1 MSARDGGSATGRI
14 ARELA
19 VDRHEKA
26 VHLLDVEAIR
36 RVLSG
41 SPAFLTHAEREA
53 VFVLADS
60 DGIDR
65 TIVADGLGMK
75 RDAVDWA
82 VLRRRK
88 RASELTRDLQAAAM
102 LRPAGEL
109 VEAVAAEDR
118 DGVAAVLTGLSLQQ
132 FAALAVVLAAR
143 VVDAE
148 SGGREQVAA

>member
-1 MSARDGGSATGRI
+1 VSGRTGGATTGRI
-14 ARELA
+14 KREMALE
-19 VDRHEKA
+19 RHEQA
-26 VHLLDVEAIR
+26 VHLLDVEAMR

-65 TIVADGLGMK
+65 HVVAAGLGMS
-75 RDAVDWA
+75 RDALDWA

-88 RASELTRDLQAAAM
+88 RSSELDRDLQAAAAI
-102 LRPAGEL
+102 RPAAEL
-109 VEAVAAEDR
+109 VDAVAAESPDA
-118 DGVAAVLTGLSLQQ
+118 VAAVLTGLSPQQ
-132 FAALAVVLAAR
+132 FAALCVVLAAR

-148 SGGREQVAA
+148 TEGREQVAA